1 MKKLILFF
9 ITLFLCAGLSAQN
22 SAYEKTIHEDYG
34 TFRMETDDGNVIS
47 VGAFT
52 TIEIVDP
59 TAHNDDEVLDVTL
72 NLKQG
77 GGDSK
82 RKELPVP
89 EYHIDIYLV
98 SKSIYDGEGTST
110 WLDGVKIFIDGKDV
124 RGEQFPDG
132 FLVSVKTEPTL
143 IHSHHTRYKNV
154 DIEIIWETAIYEPRI
169 RK

>member
-1 MKKLILFF
+1 MKKLMLFF

-22 SAYEKTIHEDYG
+22 GAYEKTIHEDFG

-59 TAHNDDEVLDVTL
+59 TAHNDDEVLDVIIVEDAKG
-72 NLKQG
+72 NR
-77 GGDSK
+77 K
-82 RKELPVP
+82 RVYPET
-89 EYHIDIYLV
+89 EYHVNVYIV
-98 SKSIYDGEGTST
+98 SKSVFEGEVTST
-110 WLDGVKIFIDGKDV
+110 WLDGVKLFIDGKDI
-124 RGEQFPDG
+124 RGDQFPDG

-143 IHSHHTRYKNV
+143 IHSHHTTNKNI
-154 DIEIIWETAIYEPRI
+154 DIEIIWESAIYEPRI